1 MKKARR
7 EKEVEQVRQAILEGA
22 LEIIVKEGFDSLTMR
37 KLAKRIGMT
46 APNIYNYFS
55 GKDAL
60 YISIVIKGF
69 KMLHAVLAAAY
80 SSSGDSIARA
90 RAMIE
95 AYIRFGMEKPRY
107 YDIMF
112 TRPTPKY
119 NDYIGT
125 PHEQLSEV
133 EYRISMEIA
142 DLALRATEAVLGR
155 GDNSELARMRVVQ
168 FWSLLH
174 GMVTLHNSQVV
185 SYVAEDTEAM
195 YRKIVSELIG
205 LLSLF
210 RSGSSKK
217 EA

>member
-69 KMLHAVLAAAY
+69 EMLHAVLAEAY
-80 SSSGDSIARA
+80 SSANDSIVRA

-125 PHEQLSEV
+125 PHEALSEI

-155 GDNSELARMRVVQ
+155 SDDTERTQMRVIQ

-185 SYVAEDTEAM
+185 SYVAGDTEAM
-195 YRKIVSELIG
+195 YQKIVSELIG

-210 RSGSSKK
+210 RSRDS
-217 EA
+217 